1 MLCRLIFQTIRT
13 GFPTARKRLG
23 RFNLEVKYPL
33 MNGLF
38 FGNCKGP
45 ALPSAGTDITLTCLF
60 SALKTNRITY
70 VLFNFFHVI
79 IFGAPTKSLF
89 QGLRRV
95 FPPFTN
101 PKLLPFWKSKKKPLD
116 RKPFG
121 LAPRA
126 TPFTRSVPEHGR
138 QTAMHFW
145 HGTGKRQCS
154 PRIPADRSHPR
165 KRPGNNYYQ
174 TIIMLYWF

>member
-1 MLCRLIFQTIRT
+1 MLCRLISQTIRT

-95 FPPFTN
+95 FPRSPIQSFCLSGN
-101 PKLLPFWKSKKKPLD
+101 QKNLLTESL
-116 RKPFG
+116 
-121 LAPRA
+121 L
-126 TPFTRSVPEHGR
+126 
-138 QTAMHFW
+138 
-145 HGTGKRQCS
+145 GKRLGRHHLPVPCPS
-154 PRIPADRSHPR
+154 MAG
-165 KRPGNNYYQ
+165 KLPGISGTERASANAHRAS
-174 TIIMLYWF
+174 L